1 MIIAGTG
8 HRPQKFVTSEYPWA
22 DVCDDMRLL
31 ACDALEQLPEDTVV
45 ISGMALGWDQEL
57 ADAAQWLGLPVW
69 AYIPF
74 RGQEGKWNKEAQKR
88 YNYILNNCAK
98 VVVCSHGDYNPWKM
112 QVRNEH
118 MVDAAD
124 VVLALWDGSSGG
136 TGNCVQYATQEEKPI
151 WNVYPEWVSGEEVII
166 PDWLKGLAN

>member
-1 MIIAGTG
+1 M
-8 HRPQKFVTSEYPWA
+8 W
-22 DVCDDMRLL
+22 LL
-31 ACDALEQLPEDTVV
+31 ATQIMRELPKDTII

-57 ADAAQWLGLPVW
+57 CAAAQENGLTVW

-74 RGQEGKWNKEAQKR
+74 RGQESRWNESNQAR
-88 YNYILNNCAK
+88 YHSLLKKCAK

-166 PDWLKGLAN
+166 PDWLKGLYTK